1 MGGLLAYFA
10 ARATAAL
17 KRTAASYALM
27 ALSGLITIFA
37 LGYALN
43 AGYAA
48 LMFRYSAI
56 VASLS
61 IAGGLLLAAAAC
73 LLAARIVGD
82 RPRAAPAPLNL
93 QYETYMLRRTKLPA
107 LAAGAGI
114 AVVAAVAAAVIRRRK
129 RALSGKRDNSTH

>member
-1 MGGLLAYFA
+1 
-10 ARATAAL
+10 
-17 KRTAASYALM
+17 M

-93 QYETYMLRRTKLPA
+93 QSETYMLRRTKLPA